1 MANDQKS
8 EGNNGKEVCEIDSKL
23 EGAIDSKDYIQSFYL
38 LILRDLT
45 DLEKNDKFFK
55 DNPQLHST
63 KKYSEDDDVISY
75 FDKYF
80 KDLAKNGYFDYL
92 EYYPKRPGDL
102 FVNNDIKKA
111 LEKFNYSLSIPCKD
125 LAEKMGYNYD
135 LHTLPKEEEL
145 DDEEIQDNKK
155 EELDDEEIQ
164 DNKGE
169 KIKKETKNR
178 KNKPKKRKPKKL
190 GFFIPFSDF
199 KRKIKIYS
207 IIRFFKDDVDF
218 SKGNLDFRVNSHIFL
233 QENEEQFSKLQ
244 NEKCRLEEVLN
255 SEDIEEE
262 LKKSLSENN
271 NLKRKNRKLTEQ
283 NDDLNG
289 RNINLELQISK
300 KNDDLNRS
308 KRSIKR
314 LEEENKGLREE
325 IKKCQK
331 QYEESELKN
340 QNLNA
345 KYAIILKRVEQK
357 LKEKNSSVDYLTRRI
372 KKQNSEFK
380 KFKANYGVVIYN
392 IWRMGRTLEKKS
404 YKQYERVLIL
414 LEKSGI
420 KIEEYD
426 DIKDENKLS
435 SDVTILDAI
444 ESSEVQE
451 TIVETIKPSIY
462 YGEERIFEGEVI
474 ITKPK

>member
-80 KDLAKNGYFDYL
+80 KDLVKNDYFDYL
-92 EYYPKRPGDL
+92 EYYPKSPGDL
-102 FVNNDIKKA
+102 FVNTDIKKA
-111 LEKFNYSLSIPCKD
+111 LKKFNYSFPISCKD
-125 LAEKMGYNYD
+125 LAEKMGYTYGR
-135 LHTLPKEEEL
+135 HT
-145 DDEEIQDNKK
+145 I
-155 EELDDEEIQ
+155 
-164 DNKGE
+164 
-169 KIKKETKNR
+169 
-178 KNKPKKRKPKKL
+178 PKKF

-207 IIRFFKDDVDF
+207 IIKFFKYDADL
-218 SKGNLDFRVNSHIFL
+218 SKGNPAFRVNSQIFL
-233 QENEEQFSKLQ
+233 QENEEQFSKIQ
-244 NEKCRLEEVLN
+244 NEKCKLEEVLK
-255 SEDIEEE
+255 SEDIAEE
-262 LKKSLSENN
+262 LKKLLPENN
-271 NLKRKNRKLTEQ
+271 TLNRKNRKLTEQ
-283 NDDLNG
+283 NDDLNA
-289 RNINLELQISK
+289 RNKNLELQISK

-308 KRSIKR
+308 KSSIKR
-314 LEEENKGLREE
+314 LEEENKGLRDE

-331 QYEESELKN
+331 QYDESELKN

-357 LKEKNSSVDYLTRRI
+357 LKEKNSSIDNLTLRI

-380 KFKANYGVVIYN
+380 KFKADYSVVIYN

-451 TIVETIKPSIY
+451 TIVETIKPSIF